1 MKKIAYYL
9 LFCIVWI
16 AFIMITA
23 SILIAMGAKPHYR
36 SENFA
41 VCQFTF
47 GLTWLTRP
55 LISKVLKMERPAPRY
70 GWAVANILMGVGLLC
85 FYNFI
90 LNTL

>member
-9 LFCIVWI
+9 LFCVVWI
-16 AFIMITA
+16 GFIMIA
-23 SILIAMGAKPHYR
+23 ALLLRAIGVNPHYS

-41 VCQFTF
+41 VCQITF

-55 LISKVLKMERPAPRY
+55 LISKVLKMERPASRY
-70 GWAVANILMGVGLLC
+70 SWAVANILMGAALLC